1 MYLVIK
7 LFTIQVLLVVNDL
20 MFMLTLVDEETWVPL
35 EYGGLNRSI
44 KVGCT
49 SFILFSN
56 LNLKPSSLPH
66 NFLFL
71 TNCF

>member
-7 LFTIQVLLVVNDL
+7 LFTIQLLLIINDL
-20 MFMLTLVDEETWVPL
+20 MFMLTLVDEETWVPV
-35 EYGGLNRSI
+35 EYGGLNSGI

-56 LNLKPSSLPH
+56 LNLKPLGLPH
-66 NFLFL
+66 NYLL
-71 TNCF
+71 

>member
-7 LFTIQVLLVVNDL
+7 LFTIQLLLIINDL
-20 MFMLTLVDEETWVPL
+20 MFMLTLVDEETWVPV
-35 EYGGLNRSI
+35 EYGGLNSGI

-56 LNLKPSSLPH
+56 LNLKPLGLPH
-66 NFLFL
+66 N
-71 TNCF
+71 